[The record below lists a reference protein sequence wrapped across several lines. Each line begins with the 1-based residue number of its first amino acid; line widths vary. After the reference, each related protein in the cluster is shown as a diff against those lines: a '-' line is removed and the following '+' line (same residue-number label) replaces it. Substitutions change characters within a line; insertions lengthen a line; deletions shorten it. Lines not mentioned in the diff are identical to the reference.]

1 MFGLLFPAVLDH
13 YQTVLKDNLLC
24 NYQYILQIPI
34 NAMDEDHKL
43 ESLVN
48 MLYFQHEVET
58 DNPDAE
64 KFSAYSL
71 KTIDKE
77 YKEEEILLYGLAD
90 NSRYLPIDFQETVS
104 DKDVSK
110 KRSLL
115 MRLLHTS
122 LLLMQINI
130 FWISV
135 MKSL

>member
-1 MFGLLFPAVLDH
+1 
-13 YQTVLKDNLLC
+13 
-24 NYQYILQIPI
+24 
-34 NAMDEDHKL
+34 MDEDHKL

-71 KTIDKE
+71 KTTDKE

-110 KRSLL
+110 KEVASDA
-115 MRLLHTS
+115 TS

>member
-1 MFGLLFPAVLDH
+1 MKV
-13 YQTVLKDNLLC
+13 K
-24 NYQYILQIPI
+24 
-34 NAMDEDHKL
+34 
-43 ESLVN
+43 
-48 MLYFQHEVET
+48 T

-71 KTIDKE
+71 KTTDKE

-110 KRSLL
+110 KEVASDA
-115 MRLLHTS
+115 TPAYIS
-122 LLLMQINI
+122 SAYADKY